1 MAVFLPTMRLVSIN
15 VGVPRARERR
25 GDPVMTAIFKN
36 PIPGPVT
43 VRTLNIDGDRQ
54 ADLTVHGGAGKAV
67 YVYPHEHYAFWRR
80 ELPLADLGFGAFGE
94 NLTTEGLLETGV
106 SPGDTL
112 EIGTAAFR
120 VTIPRMPCFKLG
132 IRFDRADMVKRFW
145 QSGRCGFYLSVEQ
158 EGEITTG
165 DRIDLTRNSETPQTI
180 AEIFAGRQTMEFM
193 PR

>member
-1 MAVFLPTMRLVSIN
+1 MRLVSIN
-15 VGVPRARERR
+15 VGVPRAVARR
-25 GDPVMTAIFKN
+25 DEHVMTGIFKS

-54 ADLTVHGGAGKAV
+54 ADLSVHGGAGKAV
-67 YVYPHEHYAFWRR
+67 YVYPHEHYSFWRP

-112 EIGTAAFR
+112 AIGTVVFR
-120 VTIPRMPCFKLG
+120 VTTPRMPCFKLG
-132 IRFDRADMVKRFW
+132 IRFERADMVKRFW
-145 QSGRCGFYLSVEQ
+145 KSGRCGFYLSVEQ

-165 DRIDLTRNSETPQTI
+165 DPIELTRNHETPQTI
-180 AEIFAGRQTMEFM
+180 AEVFARKAI
-193 PR
+193 P